1 MKSLKKILA
10 EFREYTEKVNSLE
23 KIIENR
29 KAKKKQLDED
39 KELFNEISSEYADR
53 IYDWMRETDG
63 MPYDFEDLFDGAMRV
78 YFPLASED
86 GLKLSKI
93 VRSLESAGWGV
104 PADPKYD
111 GSIKKF
117 PVNKVKQKLQRL
129 QADGGGEYEVE
140 VDVADLRLVRFT
152 DKVIPAGPRQ
162 GEKVTKKEETTMSKA
177 VARLVKSGKLDQD
190 MFNWWQKKQVLYTRD
205 HNWRQIE
212 KSFDGEDG
220 SDYSVIVSRHPIDV
234 LRMSDISNIRSC
246 HSEGSEYFHC
256 AIAEAKGHGPIA
268 YLVKTEDIEN
278 HLMDKEDDLT
288 VPAQIERA
296 QNNLDRDEFRE
307 KMADQFDLQSEA
319 GTWVF
324 LDAWRRTERG
334 GAWLHDFMNRAK
346 MAARPEKHAETMT
359 TAQARGLGVD
369 KEHLRNYRE
378 WLFSAPSPR
387 LDSDNLPDSISAEQW
402 SSAVDYVYDK
412 PEEKDSDLNPL
423 SDFDN
428 QELFRD
434 RDRQVQGI
442 GAMARVRL
450 RKFEEPMRFGTFAV
464 PEHRTYGRNVPGFV
478 DSVTRWATAGQRDQF
493 VGDEGELGYPR
504 LEDLTRRGGSYGDNK
519 DGSILNSFFRT
530 MSGIDGGDYE
540 DLYSNHLNA
549 DVDYADQEDEEEN
562 EMQRQ
567 WEEYERQTDE
577 LNDHANTVLEY
588 AYASGMVDGDEQPYV
603 HADGGVRYE
612 ITLGWEDMVI
622 EDNSVY
628 AADKDGNI
636 LNDDYSIPKSWGSDW
651 GTRNSFEGSTT
662 DPVSYY
668 PEETEWEVTDLDN
681 RGPVLT
687 ITHRIMCEDCSDPDD
702 FDNFIDYM
710 QNEVDGNYRENKEK
724 IRRSLVESEWIAS
737 NDWDNI
743 QDDVSEMEEELK
755 NWSVFGIGDDDGE
768 IYFSLRTGGSYP
780 QGRNHMLTGIK
791 WPYPSGSS
799 MSTTSVLQ
807 GIFGGETKT
816 FGLERY
822 VSLTSGGPGTVLAKG
837 GVLFKRAFRDLQNA
851 ANEYSRRQ
859 LQLNFGSEYEQSF
872 DPIELSKNVEM
883 GLTLSSGSDNF
894 TDGNENDLQ
903 LGFHMRVRAF
913 SEDSSDELQATFNF
927 VKFIDSNIDF
937 LKKSVVAAFSDEIT
951 AWEEQ
956 RRKDER
962 NMSDGTT
969 MARHAKRLRL
979 QWDEA
984 ADNGNTV
991 AEAIMILVM
1000 WTEQNFEKMERTA
1013 ERWVATDI
1021 LRLHLDGARGTI
1033 WDHTEDLPANWTE
1046 KVKGKMVTM
1055 GATFN
1060 QKESYNASYL
1070 SGNPAPEVY
1079 SQEGDDE
1086 PTLQGTL
1093 GEPRP
1098 AQEAKLKEEIYKRLQ
1113 KKILKKKVK
1122 IHLTEKIQERKRVQ
1136 KQKVRDL
1143 VKSKLSGHGTL
1154 NEEDLGY
1161 TQRTYKITFRIAM
1174 SKEHGGKRE
1183 ETENEMRAV
1192 PGVGTVKILPGTTRQ
1207 DGSNY
1212 YADALVK
1219 FHLLGKRSVIQ
1230 YIRLE
1235 LLPGLRR
1242 IEGLSVMRMDR
1253 YEEITTMREWSD
1265 AYAGHGVSP
1274 NQSQQRAVPTPTI
1287 DAIAQDWMNMGRDG
1301 MGIHA
1306 SSLAHSVAEVT
1317 MVSVDELMRYL
1328 GTNYFSATTK
1338 EFEDAKQRIINN
1350 GPPHPVQVAI
1360 GKNGRVKITA
1370 GDDLVMAA
1378 KDIGLK
1384 ELPTTFSL
1392 QLQV

>member
-1 MKSLKKILA
+1 
-10 EFREYTEKVNSLE
+10 
-23 KIIENR
+23 
-29 KAKKKQLDED
+29 
-39 KELFNEISSEYADR
+39 
-53 IYDWMRETDG
+53 
-63 MPYDFEDLFDGAMRV
+63 
-78 YFPLASED
+78 
-86 GLKLSKI
+86 
-93 VRSLESAGWGV
+93 
-104 PADPKYD
+104 
-111 GSIKKF
+111 
-117 PVNKVKQKLQRL
+117 
-129 QADGGGEYEVE
+129 
-140 VDVADLRLVRFT
+140 
-152 DKVIPAGPRQ
+152 
-162 GEKVTKKEETTMSKA
+162 MS
-177 VARLVKSGKLDQD
+177 
-190 MFNWWQKKQVLYTRD
+190 
-205 HNWRQIE
+205 
-212 KSFDGEDG
+212 
-220 SDYSVIVSRHPIDV
+220 
-234 LRMSDISNIRSC
+234 
-246 HSEGSEYFHC
+246 
-256 AIAEAKGHGPIA
+256 
-268 YLVKTEDIEN
+268 
-278 HLMDKEDDLT
+278 
-288 VPAQIERA
+288 
-296 QNNLDRDEFRE
+296 
-307 KMADQFDLQSEA
+307 
-319 GTWVF
+319 
-324 LDAWRRTERG
+324 
-334 GAWLHDFMNRAK
+334 
-346 MAARPEKHAETMT
+346 
-359 TAQARGLGVD
+359 
-369 KEHLRNYRE
+369 
-378 WLFSAPSPR
+378 
-387 LDSDNLPDSISAEQW
+387 SIS
-402 SSAVDYVYDK
+402 
-412 PEEKDSDLNPL
+412 
-423 SDFDN
+423 
-428 QELFRD
+428 
-434 RDRQVQGI
+434 
-442 GAMARVRL
+442 
-450 RKFEEPMRFGTFAV
+450 
-464 PEHRTYGRNVPGFV
+464 
-478 DSVTRWATAGQRDQF
+478 
-493 VGDEGELGYPR
+493 
-504 LEDLTRRGGSYGDNK
+504 
-519 DGSILNSFFRT
+519 
-530 MSGIDGGDYE
+530 
-540 DLYSNHLNA
+540 
-549 DVDYADQEDEEEN
+549 
-562 EMQRQ
+562 
-567 WEEYERQTDE
+567 
-577 LNDHANTVLEY
+577 
-588 AYASGMVDGDEQPYV
+588 
-603 HADGGVRYE
+603 
-612 ITLGWEDMVI
+612 TLHG
-622 EDNSVY
+622 
-628 AADKDGNI
+628 
-636 LNDDYSIPKSWGSDW
+636 L
-651 GTRNSFEGSTT
+651 
-662 DPVSYY
+662 
-668 PEETEWEVTDLDN
+668 
-681 RGPVLT
+681 
-687 ITHRIMCEDCSDPDD
+687 
-702 FDNFIDYM
+702 
-710 QNEVDGNYRENKEK
+710 
-724 IRRSLVESEWIAS
+724 
-737 NDWDNI
+737 
-743 QDDVSEMEEELK
+743 
-755 NWSVFGIGDDDGE
+755 
-768 IYFSLRTGGSYP
+768 
-780 QGRNHMLTGIK
+780 
-791 WPYPSGSS
+791 
-799 MSTTSVLQ
+799 
-807 GIFGGETKT
+807 FGGTTKT

-822 VSLTSGGPGTVLAKG
+822 VSLEQGRGAT
-837 GVLFKRAFRDLQNA
+837 LFAQAFRELQHA

-859 LQLNFGSEYEQSF
+859 MTLDFGPKYEQTF
-872 DPIELSKNVEM
+872 DPIELGKNVEM
-883 GLTLSSGSDNF
+883 GLTLSSGSENF

-903 LGFHMRVRAF
+903 IGFIMKVRSF

-927 VKFIDSNIDF
+927 VKFIDSNMDF
-937 LKKSVVAAFSDEIT
+937 LKKAVVAAFSKEVA

-956 RRKDER
+956 RRRDER
-962 NMSDGTT
+962 AMSDGTT

-1021 LRLHLDGARGTI
+1021 LRLHLDGPRGTI

-1122 IHLTEKIQERKRVQ
+1122 MHLTEKIQERKRVQ
-1136 KQKVRDL
+1136 KEKVRDL
-1143 VKSKLSGHGTL
+1143 VKSKLSGHGIL

-1253 YEEITTMREWSD
+1253 YEEITTLREWSD

-1317 MVSVDELMRYL
+1317 MVPVDELMRYL

-1360 GKNGRVKITA
+1360 GKNGRVKIT
-1370 GDDLVMAA
+1370 GGNDLVMAA